1 MTQRRKNLQRSER
14 SRIPE
19 FTSREEE
26 AAFWDTHDIAD
37 YQDELTTVRARFAKH
52 LSEEIS
58 VRLDAE
64 TLADL
69 RSRAKEQGVS
79 PTTLV
84 RTWILKHLREKEER
98 ASRA

>member
-1 MTQRRKNLQRSER
+1 MTQQRKQLRRPQS

-26 AAFWDTHDIAD
+26 AVFWDTHDIAD
-37 YQDELTTVRARFAKH
+37 YQDELKTVRARFAKH

-58 VRLDAE
+58 VRLDPE

-79 PTTLV
+79 PTALV
-84 RTWILKHLREKEER
+84 RTWILKHLQEKEER
-98 ASRA
+98 SSRA